1 MAHGLFISYLPREG
15 RREGGCK
22 AVGGRVEGVGDGLVG
37 SRTNMTILTAGLL
50 DLEQ

>member
-1 MAHGLFISYLPREG
+1 MVR
-15 RREGGCK
+15 
-22 AVGGRVEGVGDGLVG
+22 GRVEGVGDGLVG